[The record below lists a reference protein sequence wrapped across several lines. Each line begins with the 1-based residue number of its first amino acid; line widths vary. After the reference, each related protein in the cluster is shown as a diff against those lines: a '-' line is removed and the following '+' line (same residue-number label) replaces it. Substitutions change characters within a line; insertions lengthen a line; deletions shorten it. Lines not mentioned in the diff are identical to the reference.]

1 MKRNIVYMYIPVAMD
16 VRSAEGERIV
26 DEGRIDHESPFRTVE
41 KVRQVEEVPVTA
53 SDSVTGAILV

>member
-1 MKRNIVYMYIPVAMD
+1 MYIPVAMD